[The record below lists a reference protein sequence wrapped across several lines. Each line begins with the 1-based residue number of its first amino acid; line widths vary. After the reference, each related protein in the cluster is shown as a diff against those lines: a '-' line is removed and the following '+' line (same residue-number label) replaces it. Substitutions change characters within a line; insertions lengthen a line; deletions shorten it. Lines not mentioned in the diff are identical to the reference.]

1 MKPHRRLALRR
12 ETLTELTDA
21 ELSFAAGALPT
32 VQPGCSVDEITAICR
47 DVLLELTL
55 HPHCSWSCI

>member
-1 MKPHRRLALRR
+1 MKSTRHLALRR

-21 ELSFAAGALPT
+21 ELTLAGGAAPT
-32 VQPGCSVDEITAICR
+32 LYAGCSYD
-47 DVLLELTL
+47 DVTELAADALRKVTL